1 MLDGCTLIP
10 PICLFRSNKSPK
22 NISFTGPS
30 EALVTNVLHQPQHHG
45 GILCLTHNDTFPI
58 LLLTKR
64 EFLSNK
70 QAFLD
75 SVLIQEAV
83 IRNLQVMVESNQ
95 RISSQNKDVVP
106 DINWRAISGFRNIL
120 VHDYLEIDIGTVWG
134 VIKNRLPELKKQLKT
149 LLEN

>member
-1 MLDGCTLIP
+1 MKDDRAYIEHMLAC
-10 PICLFRSNKSPK
+10 
-22 NISFTGPS
+22 ISKIEDFVEG
-30 EALVTNVLHQPQHHG
+30 
-45 GILCLTHNDTFPI
+45 
-58 LLLTKR
+58 
-64 EFLSNK
+64 NK

-75 SVLIQEAV
+75 SVLIQDAV
-83 IRNLQVMVESNQ
+83 IRNLQVMAESGQ
-95 RISSQNKDVVP
+95 RISSQNKAIVP